1 MSDANVTTKPSPLSS
16 LKAMRRPAW
25 LGPLLALLVVYAI
38 FALLTPEHSFLRT
51 QIFLTMARQSVVV
64 AICALGM
71 TLVIITGGIDLST
84 GSLVAL
90 TTVIVAKLLKGGAG
104 PATAVL
110 VAVAVATATGALIGL
125 FVGRFRLM
133 PFVVTLGMM
142 TVLRGSA
149 IGLASEQKIDCDPR
163 GLDRVLEASLASP
176 GVWLAVALAVVT
188 ALLLTFTRFGRHVF
202 AVGSNEAA
210 ARLCGID
217 PARVKIL
224 VYALSGML
232 VGIAG
237 VMEFSTLTVGDPTD
251 SVGLELDVIA
261 AVVIGGA
268 PLAGGEGSIL
278 GSVFGAL
285 LMTVIRTG
293 AVHMGMP
300 SWVQH
305 IVTGVIIFVAVA
317 VDRARRPRARA

>member
-1 MSDANVTTKPSPLSS
+1 MSALAS
-16 LKAMRRPAW
+16 LRAMRRPAW
-25 LGPLLALLVVYAI
+25 LGPFVALLVVYVI
-38 FALLTPEHSFLRT
+38 FAIITPEHSFLRS
-51 QIFLTMARQSVVV
+51 QIFLTMARQSVVLG
-64 AICALGM
+64 ICALGM
-71 TLVIITGGIDLST
+71 TLIIVTGGIDLST

-90 TTVIVAKLLKGGAG
+90 TTVVLAKMLKDGSSPVVAVACAVGV
-104 PATAVL
+104 ATAV
-110 VAVAVATATGALIGL
+110 GAFVGVC
-125 FVGRFRLM
+125 VGRFRLM
-133 PFVVTLGMM
+133 PFVVTLGTMA
-142 TVLRGSA
+142 VLRGSA
-149 IGLASEQKIDCDPR
+149 IGLASEQKIDCDPH
-163 GLDRVLEASLASP
+163 GLDHVLEASLSSP
-176 GVWLAVALAVVT
+176 GIWIALGLATVVS
-188 ALLLTFTRFGRHVF
+188 LVLGYTRFGRHVF

-217 PARVKIL
+217 SGRVKIL
-224 VYALSGML
+224 VYALSSLL

-237 VMEFSTLTVGDPTD
+237 IMEFSTLTVGDPTD

-285 LMTVIRTG
+285 LIIVIRTG

-300 SWVQH
+300 SWVQY

-317 VDRARRPRARA
+317 VDSARRRRTRS

>member
-1 MSDANVTTKPSPLSS
+1 V
-16 LKAMRRPAW
+16 
-25 LGPLLALLVVYAI
+25 ALLVVYTV
-38 FALLTPEHSFLRT
+38 FAVITPEHSFLRS
-51 QIFLTMARQSVVV
+51 QIFLTMARQSVVLGL
-64 AICALGM
+64 CALGM

-90 TTVIVAKLLKGGAG
+90 TTVVLAKMLKGGSS
-104 PATAVL
+104 PVVAVAC
-110 VAVAVATATGALIGL
+110 AVAVATFVGAFVGVC
-125 FVGRFRLM
+125 VGRFRLM
-133 PFVVTLGMM
+133 PFVVTLGTMA
-142 TVLRGSA
+142 VLRGSA

-163 GLDRVLEASLASP
+163 GLDHVLEASLSSP
-176 GVWLAVALAVVT
+176 GIWIALALSAVVALG
-188 ALLLTFTRFGRHVF
+188 LGYTRFGRHVF

-217 PARVKIL
+217 TGRVKVL
-224 VYALSGML
+224 VYAISSLL
-232 VGIAG
+232 VGVAG

-285 LMTVIRTG
+285 LIIVIRTG

-300 SWVQH
+300 SWVQY

-317 VDRARRPRARA
+317 VDSARRRRVRA